1 MAIASGQDST
11 LSIKEETT
19 YGTAATGNFD
29 TLPFSTESLT
39 LAKTNFESGIIT
51 GDREVRDVIM
61 GSHSVSGDVS
71 FDMSHQPAY
80 IAMLL
85 GLMGDNAASGAGLI
99 EIGSERQSYTIQKGF
114 VNAGFGGG
122 SDDVHKFVGCEINSF
137 GLAIPADGLVQGTFG
152 IIGSSMTTED
162 AVVGTDA
169 AYTDAND
176 PYHSSGVTITEGGSG
191 SSIITDLS
199 INIDNGISPTN
210 RIGALQPIQGGI
222 GKCRVTGSLTA
233 HFTSGALYEKF
244 VANTVSTLAISM
256 GSGATGISFTM
267 PEIKYTTG
275 VVNISGEGLIAVQM
289 DYVAM
294 RDDGSDSSALTID
307 TDLS

>member
-1 MAIASGQDST
+1 MAIASGQNTT

-19 YGTAATGNFD
+19 YGTAATGNY
-29 TLPFSTESLT
+29 TQLPFSTESLT
-39 LAKTNFESGIIT
+39 FAKTNFESGIIT

-61 GSHSVSGDVS
+61 GSHSVTGDVS
-71 FDMSHQPAY
+71 FDLSYQAAY
-80 IAMLL
+80 LTMLQGLL
-85 GLMGDNAASGAGLI
+85 GDDAISGAGLI
-99 EIGSERQSYTIQKGF
+99 EIGNERQSYSIQKGF
-114 VNAGFGGG
+114 VNAGFSGGT
-122 SDDVHKFVGCEINSF
+122 DDVHKFTGCEINSF
-137 GLAIPADGLVQGTFG
+137 GLTIPADGLVQGTFG

-162 AVVGTDA
+162 TVEGTTV

-176 PYHSSGVTITEGGSG
+176 PFHSSAVTIEEGGSG

-199 INIDNGISPTN
+199 LNIDNGIATTN
-210 RIGALQPIQGGI
+210 AIGALQPIQGGI

-244 VANTVSTLAISM
+244 VANTVSSLDIEMGTLT
-256 GSGATGISFTM
+256 TGLKFTM
-267 PEIKYTTG
+267 PEVKYTTG
-275 VVNISGEGLIAVQM
+275 VVNIGGEGLISVQM
-289 DYVAM
+289 DFVAM